1 MTLHRFATFSI
12 HLTQQ
17 AEHAL
22 SQWIEPCLGCDLISA
37 GAIREL
43 RSDGTHLHLHLHNE
57 LGFPAE
63 GYRES
68 LSRAV
73 KALLL
78 AHTNAA
84 SVEIEIEWAVSAASI
99 TRQTLPG
106 VKHMIAVASGKGG
119 VGKST
124 TAVNLALALAADG
137 ARVGMLDADLYG
149 PSQPRLLG
157 LSGLPDTR
165 DGKLQPMIG
174 HGVQCMSIGFLVDEE
189 SPVIWRGPMIT
200 QALTRLLQETHWEN
214 LDYLIVDL
222 PPGTGDIHLTL
233 AQRMPVSAALIV
245 TTPQDLALLDA
256 RKGLRMF
263 EKVNVPVLGI
273 IENMSLH
280 VCSECGHEEHIFGS
294 GGAQRMA
301 DQYGSELLGE
311 LPLDMRIRVGADDGV
326 PVVIAEPTAT
336 LALTYQTIARRAA
349 ARLSLRAQHAASTVL
364 PAVIEA

>member
-1 MTLHRFATFSI
+1 MTLHRFATPGI
-12 HLTQQ
+12 GLTQQ

-43 RSDGTHLHLHLHNE
+43 RSDGMHLHLHLE
-57 LGFPAE
+57 LGFPAD
-63 GYRES
+63 GYRDS
-68 LSRAV
+68 LGRAL

-78 AHTNAA
+78 AHTQAA
-84 SVEIEIEWAVSAASI
+84 SVGVEIDWSVSSGSI

-165 DGKLQPMIG
+165 NGKMQPMIG
-174 HGVQCMSIGFLVDEE
+174 HGLQCMSIGFLVDDE

-200 QALTRLLQETHWEN
+200 QALTRLLQETNWQD

-280 VCSECGHEEHIFGS
+280 VCSQCGHEEHIFGS
-294 GGAQRMA
+294 GGARRMA

-326 PVVIAEPTAT
+326 PIVIAEPTG
-336 LALTYQTIARRAA
+336 ALTQTYQTIARRAV
-349 ARLSLRAQHAASTVL
+349 ARLSLRERRTTAKVL
-364 PAVIEA
+364 PEVVEA

>member
-1 MTLHRFATFSI
+1 MTLHRFATPSI
-12 HLTQQ
+12 GLTQQ
-17 AEHAL
+17 AEQAL
-22 SQWIEPCLGCDLISA
+22 SQWVEPCLGCDLISA
-37 GAIREL
+37 RAVREL
-43 RSDGTHLHLHLHNE
+43 RSDGTHLHLHIE

-63 GYRES
+63 GYRDS
-68 LSRAV
+68 LSRAL

-78 AHTNAA
+78 AHTKAT
-84 SVEIEIEWAVSAASI
+84 SVEVEIDWSVSAASI

-106 VKHMIAVASGKGG
+106 VKHLIAVASGKGG

-124 TAVNLALALAADG
+124 TATNLALALAADG

-157 LSGLPDTR
+157 LSGMPESR
-165 DGKLQPMIG
+165 DGKLEPMLG
-174 HGVQCMSIGFLVDEE
+174 HGLQCMSIGFLVDEE
-189 SPVIWRGPMIT
+189 APVIWRGPMIT
-200 QALTRLLQETHWEN
+200 QALTRLLEETRWQE

-233 AQRMPVSAALIV
+233 AQKMPVSAALIV

-280 VCSECGHEEHIFGS
+280 VCSQCGHEERIFGS
-294 GGAQRMA
+294 GGARRLA

-311 LPLDMRIRVGADDGV
+311 LPLDMRIRMGADDGL
-326 PVVIAEPTAT
+326 PTVIAEPQGA
-336 LALTYQTIARRAA
+336 LAQSYRNIARRAT
-349 ARLSLRAQHAASTVL
+349 ARLSLRSHQTAVEL
-364 PAVIEA
+364 PQVVEA